1 MKYRVVT
8 AFVDLQDGKYRYEV
22 GDTYPRKGK
31 KTSKKRIAELSST
44 DNRRHAVMIEPVDE
58 DGDDDKEVE

>member
-8 AFVDLQDGKYRYEV
+8 AFVDLQDNKYRYEV

-31 KTSKKRIAELSST
+31 KTSKKRIAELSTSE
-44 DNRRHAVMIEPVDE
+44 NRRNTVMIVPEDE
-58 DGDDDKEVE
+58 EAAEDEVE

>member
-8 AFVDLQDGKYRYEV
+8 PFVDLQDNNYRYEE

-31 KTSKKRIAELSST
+31 KTSKKRVEELST
-44 DNRRHAVMIEPVDE
+44 TENKRNTVLIEAISE
-58 DGDDDKEVE
+58 E

>member
-8 AFVDLQDGKYRYEV
+8 AFVDLQDNKYRYEV

-31 KTSKKRIAELSST
+31 KTSKKRIAELSTT
-44 DNRRHAVMIEPVDE
+44 DNRRNTVMIEAVDDETAE
-58 DGDDDKEVE
+58 DEVE

>member
-8 AFVDLQDGKYRYEV
+8 AFVDLQDNRYRYNV

-44 DNRRHAVMIEPVDE
+44 ENRRNTVMIVPDDE
-58 DGDDDKEVE
+58 TAEDEVE

>member
-8 AFVDLQDGKYRYEV
+8 AFVDLQDNKYRYEV

-31 KTSKKRIAELSST
+31 KTSKKRIAELSTSE
-44 DNRRHAVMIEPVDE
+44 NRRNTVMIVPEDDE
-58 DGDDDKEVE
+58 TAEDEVE